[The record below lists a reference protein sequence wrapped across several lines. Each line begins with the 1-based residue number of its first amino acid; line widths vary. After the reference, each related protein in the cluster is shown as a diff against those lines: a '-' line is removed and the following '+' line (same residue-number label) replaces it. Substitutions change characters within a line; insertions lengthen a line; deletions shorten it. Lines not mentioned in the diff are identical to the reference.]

1 LDKAD
6 IIAKTLK
13 EMNCTMVHQPPLSVE
28 PDQEDFVISVLHDL
42 LPQGDIK
49 TCEDFNHLNIE
60 CCQICHENAAYEMS
74 VVTLP
79 DGCHAWLC
87 DAVKS
92 AIFPERYRDS
102 GETEEI
108 LRKSSVT
115 QSAQ

>member
-1 LDKAD
+1 ML
-6 IIAKTLK
+6 TQ
-13 EMNCTMVHQPPLSVE
+13 MNRTMVHQPPMSVE
-28 PDQEDFVISVLHDL
+28 PDEEGFVSSGLRDL
-42 LPQGDIK
+42 LPQADIK
-49 TCEDFNHLNIE
+49 TCEDFRYLNVE

-102 GETEEI
+102 RETEEI